1 MNEFSSEA
9 AVLNQAIEGIVTA
22 IDEVSVTVTEG
33 AMGVSSISS
42 KTMDIVGNIESIKST
57 AIENKENADKL
68 NNTTLKFRL

>member
-9 AVLNQAIEGIVTA
+9 AVLKQAIEGIVTA
-22 IDEVSVTVTEG
+22 IDEVSATVTEG

-42 KTMDIVGNIESIKST
+42 KTMDIVGNIESIKNT

-68 NNTTLKFRL
+68 NDTTLKFKL

>member
-1 MNEFSSEA
+1 MNEFSNEA
-9 AVLNQAIEGIVTA
+9 AILHQAIEGIVTA

-42 KTMDIVGNIESIKST
+42 KTMEIVGNIDSIKNT

-68 NNTTLKFRL
+68 NDTTLKFKL